1 MEVRRESYDEFQKI
15 PTPQWTTRALAG
27 QVSRPGC
34 GFFKYTI
41 ADPIMRKNHYL
52 VEIAD
57 GDDGDGLPLKGKE
70 GFSDDS
76 GTGSGELVMTEP

>member
-1 MEVRRESYDEFQKI
+1 
-15 PTPQWTTRALAG
+15 
-27 QVSRPGC
+27 
-34 GFFKYTI
+34 
-41 ADPIMRKNHYL
+41 MRKNHYL